1 MTAPT
6 ARATRIAGYLCALGA
21 GATWG
26 TTGPLSTGLYGLMP
40 ATSIGFWRVL
50 LGTVCLAIWGLVF
63 RRDLFRV
70 DARGWLLVGLGGGA
84 LVALFELAYQ
94 FAIAGA
100 GVAGAAAMLYTAPV
114 IVAVLARLILREALT
129 AARLAL
135 AMLVMAGVALTV
147 THGSN
152 AGAEAARMGIGAGV
166 AGGLLSALSYA
177 FTTLMARFAVPRYG
191 AVRVLFLEALG
202 GVVLLGILL
211 TLTGRAP
218 APPPSV
224 AAWRG
229 LAGLTAGSVLAANIL
244 FFIAVKRIEAAPA
257 AVAATIEPVVGTL
270 LALALFNQR
279 LAPLGWVGLLMVVAG
294 VAAGYLVEG
303 AAESTAS

>member
-1 MTAPT
+1 MV
-6 ARATRIAGYLCALGA
+6 GYLCALAA

-50 LGTVCLAIWGLVF
+50 LGTICLVLWGLMF

-94 FAIAGA
+94 YAIAGV
-100 GVAGAAAMLYTAPV
+100 GVAGAAALLYTAPV
-114 IVAVLARLILREALT
+114 IVAVAARVLLQEALT
-129 AARLAL
+129 PVRLSLAL
-135 AMLVMAGVALTV
+135 LVMAGVALTV

-152 AGAEAARMGIGAGV
+152 TGAEAAQLGVGAGIV
-166 AGGLLSALSYA
+166 GGLLSALSYA
-177 FTTLMARFAVPRYG
+177 LTTLMARYATPRYG

-202 GVVLLGILL
+202 GVVILGIVLAAS
-211 TLTGRAP
+211 GRTP
-218 APPPSV
+218 TPPPSA
-224 AAWRG
+224 AAWWG

-244 FFIAVKRIEAAPA
+244 FFTAVKRIEAAPA

-270 LALALFNQR
+270 LALALFSQR
-279 LAPLGWVGLLMVVAG
+279 LSAVGWLGLVMVVGG
-294 VAAGYLVEG
+294 VAAGYRQEG
-303 AAESTAS
+303 TREGEAPSA